1 MNNGPNP
8 TRSFPLGHFYSP
20 VIDPTEIRENAN
32 RIWTDGRETPGI
44 NYNVEGQLALLEKLA
59 PFVHNIEFPVEQPKE
74 EITYFYNNGYYP
86 MLDAEVLFT
95 MLSHLSPKRVVEVGC
110 GYSSLVTAEVNR
122 RFFDNQIH
130 FTCIEPYPKQFLIDG
145 VPGISELVVR
155 KVQDV
160 ELSVFD
166 QLDRNDIL
174 FIDSSHVTKTGNDLN
189 FLMLEVIPRLRK
201 GVVVHFHDIYLP
213 DDYPKLWVLDEERNW
228 NEQYLLAAFLQF
240 NSAFEVMFATAF
252 LSKYHGSAIVKVF
265 PRYLSLH
272 GAGSFWIRRHG

>member
-8 TRSFPLGHFYSP
+8 TRFVPLGHFYSP
-20 VIDPTEIRENAN
+20 VIDPAEIQQNED
-32 RIWTDGRETPGI
+32 RIWTDGREMPGI

-59 PFVHNIEFPVEQPKE
+59 PFVQRIQFPVERPNE
-74 EITYFYNNGYYP
+74 EITYFYKNDQFP

-95 MLSHLSPKRVVEVGC
+95 MLCHLSPKRVVEIGC

-122 RFFDNQIH
+122 RFFDNRLH
-130 FTCIEPYPKQFLIDG
+130 FTCVEPYPRQFLIDG

-160 ELSVFD
+160 ELSFFE

-189 FLMLEVIPRLRK
+189 FLMLEVIPRLRE
-201 GVVVHFHDIYLP
+201 GVVVHFHDIFLP
-213 DDYPKLWVLDEERNW
+213 DEYPRLWILDEERNW
-228 NEQYLLAAFLQF
+228 NEQYLVSAFLQF
-240 NSAFEVMFATAF
+240 NSAFEVMLGNYF
-252 LSKYHGSAIVKVF
+252 LGKYHGSAVVKVF
-265 PRYLSLH
+265 PRYLTLH
-272 GAGSFWIRRHG
+272 GAGSLWIRRRE